1 MKTLS
6 ILGSTGSIGQN
17 VLEVVR
23 HNRTNFKIFALS
35 CHTNIGLV
43 QLQCL
48 EFSPNFVVV
57 STYQDAKKLAD
68 SLRDKVD
75 TEVLFEDGALS
86 FIVQHADVTHVVAAI
101 ANSAGLKSTYDA
113 SKAGKEILLANKESM
128 VMAGPLILSQ
138 ASENNSRIIPIDSE
152 HNAIYQVLHNEKNIE
167 SQVKKVILTASGGPF
182 LKESLDNMD
191 SATVEQ
197 ALNHPNWKM
206 GEKITIDS
214 ATMMNK
220 ALEVIEAYYLFNLS
234 KTKIDVVVHP
244 QSIIHSMVEFI
255 DGSILCQ
262 LGFSDMKIPISYALG
277 YPERITSG
285 LEGIDLTT
293 IENLS
298 FSKPDF
304 QKFPCLKLAYDVL
317 GKKLSHSIVLNI
329 ANEIAVGLFLDKK
342 IKFNQIFMIVNEM
355 LNKLESKNLRS
366 IDDIFSFS
374 ELVDK
379 QTRFYLQEHYKI

>member
-23 HNRTNFKIFALS
+23 HNRTNFRIFALS
-35 CHTNIGLV
+35 CHKNIELMK
-43 QLQCL
+43 LQCL
-48 EFSPNFVVV
+48 EFSPNFAVV
-57 STYQDAKKLAD
+57 STHQDAKKLAEH
-68 SLRDKVD
+68 LKHKVD
-75 TEVLFEDGALS
+75 TEVLFEEGALS
-86 FIVQHADVTHVVAAI
+86 FIVQHEDVTHVVAAI

-113 SKAGKEILLANKESM
+113 SRAGKEILLANKESM

-138 ASENNSRIIPIDSE
+138 VSENNSRIIPIDSE
-152 HNAIYQVLHNEKNIE
+152 HNAIYQVLNNEVNIE

-182 LKESLDNMD
+182 LNESLEKID

-206 GEKITIDS
+206 GDKITIDS

-220 ALEVIEAYYLFNLS
+220 ALEVIEAFYLFDLP
-234 KTKIDVVVHP
+234 KAKIDVVVHP
-244 QSIIHSMVEFI
+244 QSIIHSMVEFV

-285 LEGIDLTT
+285 LRGIDLTT

-317 GKKLSHSIVLNI
+317 GKKLSYSIVLNI
-329 ANEIAVGLFLDKK
+329 ANEIAVGSFLDKK

-355 LNKLESKNLRS
+355 LNKLESENLRS

>member
-35 CHTNIGLV
+35 CHTNIELV
-43 QLQCL
+43 KLQCL

-68 SLRDKVD
+68 SLKDKVD

-182 LKESLDNMD
+182 LKESLDNMY

-220 ALEVIEAYYLFNLS
+220 ALEVIEAFYLFDLP
-234 KTKIDVVVHP
+234 KAKIDVVVHP

-293 IENLS
+293 IDNLS

-329 ANEIAVGLFLDKK
+329 ANEIAVGSFLDKK

-355 LNKLESKNLRS
+355 LNKLESENLRS

>member
-35 CHTNIGLV
+35 CHTNIELV
-43 QLQCL
+43 KLQCL

-220 ALEVIEAYYLFNLS
+220 ALEVIEAYYLFNLP

-329 ANEIAVGLFLDKK
+329 ANEIAVGSFLDKK

-355 LNKLESKNLRS
+355 LNKLESENLRS

>member
-35 CHTNIGLV
+35 CHTNIELV
-43 QLQCL
+43 KLQCL

-220 ALEVIEAYYLFNLS
+220 ALEVIEAYYLFNLP

-317 GKKLSHSIVLNI
+317 GKSLSHSIVLNI
-329 ANEIAVGLFLDKK
+329 ANEIAVEAFLDKK
-342 IKFNQIFMIVNEM
+342 IKFNQIFVIVNEM
-355 LNKLESKNLRS
+355 LSKLKNENLLS

-374 ELVDK
+374 EFVGK
-379 QTRFYLQEHYKI
+379 QTRIYLQEHYKI

>member
-35 CHTNIGLV
+35 CHTNIELV
-43 QLQCL
+43 KLQCL

-68 SLRDKVD
+68 SLKDKVD

-182 LKESLDNMD
+182 LKESLDNMY

-220 ALEVIEAYYLFNLS
+220 ALEVIEA
-234 KTKIDVVVHP
+234 
-244 QSIIHSMVEFI
+244 
-255 DGSILCQ
+255 
-262 LGFSDMKIPISYALG
+262 
-277 YPERITSG
+277 IT
-285 LEGIDLTT
+285 
-293 IENLS
+293 
-298 FSKPDF
+298 
-304 QKFPCLKLAYDVL
+304 
-317 GKKLSHSIVLNI
+317 
-329 ANEIAVGLFLDKK
+329 
-342 IKFNQIFMIVNEM
+342 
-355 LNKLESKNLRS
+355 
-366 IDDIFSFS
+366 
-374 ELVDK
+374 
-379 QTRFYLQEHYKI
+379 

>member
-35 CHTNIGLV
+35 CHTNIELV
-43 QLQCL
+43 KLQCL

-68 SLRDKVD
+68 SLKDKVD

-182 LKESLDNMD
+182 LKESLDYMD

-220 ALEVIEAYYLFNLS
+220 ALEVIEAYYLFNLP

-293 IENLS
+293 IDNLS

-317 GKKLSHSIVLNI
+317 GKKLSYSIVLNI
-329 ANEIAVGLFLDKK
+329 ANEIAVGSFLDKK

-355 LNKLESKNLRS
+355 LNKLESENLRS

>member
-35 CHTNIGLV
+35 CHKNIELMK
-43 QLQCL
+43 LQCL
-48 EFSPNFVVV
+48 EFLPNFAVV
-57 STYQDAKKLAD
+57 STHQDAKKLAEH
-68 SLRDKVD
+68 LKHKVD
-75 TEVLFEDGALS
+75 TEVLFEEGALS

-113 SKAGKEILLANKESM
+113 SRAGKEILLANKESM

-138 ASENNSRIIPIDSE
+138 VSENNSRIIPIDSE
-152 HNAIYQVLHNEKNIE
+152 HNAIYQVLNNEVNIE

-182 LKESLDNMD
+182 LNESLEKID

-206 GEKITIDS
+206 GDKITIDS

-220 ALEVIEAYYLFNLS
+220 ALEVIEAFYLFDLP
-234 KTKIDVVVHP
+234 KAKIDVVVHP
-244 QSIIHSMVEFI
+244 QSIIHSMVEFV

-285 LEGIDLTT
+285 LRGIDLTT

-317 GKKLSHSIVLNI
+317 GKTLSHSIVLNI
-329 ANEIAVGLFLDKK
+329 ANEIAVEAFLDKK
-342 IKFNQIFMIVNEM
+342 IKFNQIFVIVNEM
-355 LNKLESKNLRS
+355 LSKLKNENLLS

-374 ELVDK
+374 EFVGK

>member
-35 CHTNIGLV
+35 CHTNIELV
-43 QLQCL
+43 KLQCL

-68 SLRDKVD
+68 SLKDKVD

-182 LKESLDNMD
+182 LKESLDNMY

-220 ALEVIEAYYLFNLS
+220 ALEVIEAYYLFNLP

-317 GKKLSHSIVLNI
+317 GKKLSYSIVLNI
-329 ANEIAVGLFLDKK
+329 ANEIAVGSFLDKK

-355 LNKLESKNLRS
+355 LNKLESENLRS

>member
-35 CHTNIGLV
+35 CHTNIELV
-43 QLQCL
+43 KLQCL

-68 SLRDKVD
+68 SLKDKVD

-182 LKESLDNMD
+182 LKESLDNMY

-220 ALEVIEAYYLFNLS
+220 ALEVIEAYYLFNLP

-293 IENLS
+293 IDNLS

-317 GKKLSHSIVLNI
+317 GKKLSYSIVLNI
-329 ANEIAVGLFLDKK
+329 ANEIAVGSFLDKK

-355 LNKLESKNLRS
+355 LNKLESENLRS

>member
-35 CHTNIGLV
+35 CHTNIELV
-43 QLQCL
+43 KLQCL

>member
-35 CHTNIGLV
+35 CHTNIELV
-43 QLQCL
+43 KLQCL

-68 SLRDKVD
+68 SLKDKVD
-75 TEVLFEDGALS
+75 TEVLFDDGALS

-182 LKESLDNMD
+182 LKESLDNMY

-220 ALEVIEAYYLFNLS
+220 ALEVIEAYYLFNLP

-317 GKKLSHSIVLNI
+317 GKKLSYSIVLNI
-329 ANEIAVGLFLDKK
+329 ANEIAVGSFLDKK

-355 LNKLESKNLRS
+355 LNKLESENLRS

>member
-35 CHTNIGLV
+35 CHTNIELV
-43 QLQCL
+43 KLQCL

-68 SLRDKVD
+68 SLKDKVD

-182 LKESLDNMD
+182 LKESLDNMY

-220 ALEVIEAYYLFNLS
+220 ALEVIEAYYLFNLP

-329 ANEIAVGLFLDKK
+329 ANEIAVGSFLDKK

-355 LNKLESKNLRS
+355 LNKLESENLRS

>member
-35 CHTNIGLV
+35 CHTNIELV
-43 QLQCL
+43 KLQCL

-68 SLRDKVD
+68 SLKDKVD

-182 LKESLDNMD
+182 LKESLDNMY

-220 ALEVIEAYYLFNLS
+220 ALEVIEAYYFFNLP

-317 GKKLSHSIVLNI
+317 GKKLSYSIVLNI
-329 ANEIAVGLFLDKK
+329 ANEIAVGSFLDKK

-355 LNKLESKNLRS
+355 LNKLESENLRS

>member
-35 CHTNIGLV
+35 CHTNIELV

-220 ALEVIEAYYLFNLS
+220 ALEVIEAYYLFNLP
-234 KTKIDVVVHP
+234 KTKIDVVVHL

-329 ANEIAVGLFLDKK
+329 ANEIAVGSFLDKK

-355 LNKLESKNLRS
+355 LNKLESENLRS

>member
-23 HNRTNFKIFALS
+23 HNRTNFRIFALS
-35 CHTNIGLV
+35 CHKNIELMK
-43 QLQCL
+43 LQCL
-48 EFSPNFVVV
+48 EFSPNFAVV
-57 STYQDAKKLAD
+57 STHQDAKKLAEH
-68 SLRDKVD
+68 LKHKVD
-75 TEVLFEDGALS
+75 TEVLFEEGALS

-113 SKAGKEILLANKESM
+113 SRAGKEILLANKESM

-138 ASENNSRIIPIDSE
+138 VSENNSRIIPIDSE
-152 HNAIYQVLHNEKNIE
+152 HNAIYQVLNNEVNIE

-182 LKESLDNMD
+182 LNESLEKID

-206 GEKITIDS
+206 GDKITIDS

-220 ALEVIEAYYLFNLS
+220 ALEVIEAFYLFDLP
-234 KTKIDVVVHP
+234 KAKIDVVVHP
-244 QSIIHSMVEFI
+244 QSIIHSMVEFV

-285 LEGIDLTT
+285 LRGIDLTT

-329 ANEIAVGLFLDKK
+329 ANEIAVGSFLDKK

-355 LNKLESKNLRS
+355 LNKLESENLRS

>member
-35 CHTNIGLV
+35 CHTNIELV
-43 QLQCL
+43 KLQCL

-68 SLRDKVD
+68 SLKDKVD

-182 LKESLDNMD
+182 LKESLDNMY

-220 ALEVIEAYYLFNLS
+220 ALEVIEAYYLFNLP

-317 GKKLSHSIVLNI
+317 GKKLSCSIVLNI
-329 ANEIAVGLFLDKK
+329 ANEIAVGSFLDKK

-355 LNKLESKNLRS
+355 LNKLESENLRS

>member
-35 CHTNIGLV
+35 CHTNIELV
-43 QLQCL
+43 KLQCL

-68 SLRDKVD
+68 SLKDKVD

-182 LKESLDNMD
+182 LKESLDYMD

-220 ALEVIEAYYLFNLS
+220 ALEVIEAYYLFNLP

-329 ANEIAVGLFLDKK
+329 ANEIAVGSFLDKK

-355 LNKLESKNLRS
+355 LNKLESENLRS

>member
-35 CHTNIGLV
+35 CHTNIELV
-43 QLQCL
+43 KLQCL

-152 HNAIYQVLHNEKNIE
+152 HNAIYQVLNNEKNIE

-220 ALEVIEAYYLFNLS
+220 ALEVIEAYYLFNLP

-317 GKKLSHSIVLNI
+317 GKKLSYSIVLNI
-329 ANEIAVGLFLDKK
+329 ANEIAVGSFLDKK

-355 LNKLESKNLRS
+355 LNKLESENLRS

>member
-35 CHTNIGLV
+35 CHTNIELV
-43 QLQCL
+43 KLQCL

-68 SLRDKVD
+68 SLKDKVD

-86 FIVQHADVTHVVAAI
+86 FIVQHADVTHVAAAI

-152 HNAIYQVLHNEKNIE
+152 HNAIYQVLNNEKNIE

-182 LKESLDNMD
+182 LKESLDNMY

-220 ALEVIEAYYLFNLS
+220 ALEVIEAYYLFNLP

-329 ANEIAVGLFLDKK
+329 ANEIAVGSFLDKK

-355 LNKLESKNLRS
+355 LNKLESENLRS

>member
-35 CHTNIGLV
+35 CHKNIELMK
-43 QLQCL
+43 LLCL
-48 EFSPNFVVV
+48 EFSPNFAVV
-57 STYQDAKKLAD
+57 STHQDAKKLAEH
-68 SLRDKVD
+68 LKHKVD
-75 TEVLFEDGALS
+75 TEVLFEEGALS

-113 SKAGKEILLANKESM
+113 SRAGKEILLANKESM
-128 VMAGPLILSQ
+128 VMAGPIILSQ
-138 ASENNSRIIPIDSE
+138 VSENNSRIIPIDSE
-152 HNAIYQVLHNEKNIE
+152 HNAIYQVLNNEVNIE

-182 LKESLDNMD
+182 LNESLEKID

-206 GEKITIDS
+206 GDKITIDS

-220 ALEVIEAYYLFNLS
+220 ALEVIEAFYLFDLP
-234 KTKIDVVVHP
+234 KAKIDVVVHP
-244 QSIIHSMVEFI
+244 QSIIHSMVEFV

-285 LEGIDLTT
+285 LRGIDLTT

-317 GKKLSHSIVLNI
+317 GKSLSHSIVLNI
-329 ANEIAVGLFLDKK
+329 ANEIAVEAFLDKK
-342 IKFNQIFMIVNEM
+342 IKFNQIFVIVNEM
-355 LNKLESKNLRS
+355 LSKLKNENLLS

-374 ELVDK
+374 EFVGK

>member
-35 CHTNIGLV
+35 CHTNIELV
-43 QLQCL
+43 KLQCL

-68 SLRDKVD
+68 SLKDKVD

-182 LKESLDNMD
+182 LKESLDNMY

-220 ALEVIEAYYLFNLS
+220 ALEVIEAYYLFNLP

-293 IENLS
+293 IDNLS

-329 ANEIAVGLFLDKK
+329 ANEIAVGSFLDKK

-355 LNKLESKNLRS
+355 LNKLESENLRS

>member
-35 CHTNIGLV
+35 CHTNIELV

-220 ALEVIEAYYLFNLS
+220 ALEVIEAYYLFNLP

-329 ANEIAVGLFLDKK
+329 ANEIAVGSFLDKK

-355 LNKLESKNLRS
+355 LNKLESENLRS